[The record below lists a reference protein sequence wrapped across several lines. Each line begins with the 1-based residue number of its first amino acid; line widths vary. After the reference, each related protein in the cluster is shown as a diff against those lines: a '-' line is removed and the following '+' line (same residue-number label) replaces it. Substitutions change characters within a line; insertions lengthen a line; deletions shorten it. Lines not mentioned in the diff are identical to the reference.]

1 MWFTLLFIII
11 AVIVICW
18 VIYQFLSGKKKTR
31 ALEVKKPEEPK
42 TPMPPP
48 QAPVPPQT
56 PTPPPPIPPAGP
68 AI

>member
-1 MWFTLLFIII
+1 MKYTLLFIII

-42 TPMPPP
+42 TPMSPPP
-48 QAPVPPQT
+48 T
-56 PTPPPPIPPAGP
+56 PPPPPIPPAGP